1 MPWGIIIDCICLALG
16 GLSGGIFGTYF
27 PKSIC
32 EYLSKLFG
40 ITSMAVGISLIG
52 KTSSLTPVMLSLIL
66 GAIVGETAKL
76 EDFLDRLPKR
86 IQGQHGGAFVERY
99 TAVLILLCFGSIG
112 LIGAMTEGM
121 TGDPSLVLT
130 KAVLDFFGAGVFA
143 STLGVGVALIAL
155 PQLALYL
162 LLFLGSSFIMPYA
175 SSLMTADFMACGG
188 VIALATG
195 LRVAD
200 IKWMRVSSLLPSL
213 ILIMPI
219 SALWH
224 QVVG

>member
-1 MPWGIIIDCICLALG
+1 MPLGIIIDCGCLALG
-16 GLSGGIFGTYF
+16 GLTGGFLGKYF

-52 KTSSLTPVMLSLIL
+52 KTSSLTPVMLALIS
-66 GAIVGETAKL
+66 GAIIGEAVKL
-76 EDFLDRLPKR
+76 EDFLDRLPKL
-86 IQGQHGGAFVERY
+86 IQGQNGSAFVERF

-121 TGDPSLVLT
+121 TGDASLVLT
-130 KAVLDFFGAGVFA
+130 KAVLDFFGAAVFA
-143 STLGVGVALIAL
+143 STLGIGISLIAV
-155 PQLALYL
+155 PQLLLYL
-162 LLFLGSSFIMPYA
+162 ILFLCASFIMPYTNDQ
-175 SSLMTADFMACGG
+175 MIGDFMACGG

-213 ILIMPI
+213 ALVMPI

-224 QVVG
+224 LIMG